1 MEKLGKN
8 SFICIQSNWLINNWC
23 NVFCFKPKLF
33 NVFCLIMVRPSKNPN
48 STFPIIYLASGEDCP
63 RLFLASS
70 LFVVPFVVIVI
81 IIVVFFPVLVLKCW
95 GTKHMVVTMV
105 FLYVQCVTYSE
116 NANYLWKIVFYFSS
130 FKSPSMLI
138 LIQKLCWFTRLPRRR
153 NSVGEETIRTFRFFY
168 DIAEKICESN
178 FKNPAVL
185 ALRRTTTVCT
195 ICII

>member
-1 MEKLGKN
+1 MLQTET
-8 SFICIQSNWLINNWC
+8 FQ
-23 NVFCFKPKLF
+23 CFLPDNAL
-33 NVFCLIMVRPSKNPN
+33 VRPCKNPN

-116 NANYLWKIVFYFSS
+116 NANYLWKIVFYYSS

-153 NSVGEETIRTFRFFY
+153 NSLGEETIRTFRFFY
-168 DIAEKICESN
+168 DFAEKICESN

-185 ALRRTTTVCT
+185 ALRRTTTVCI